1 MVEFQKEKDDI
12 VDDINMNPKFNYI
25 LHNHTKH
32 SQLKKKGGAWVQAA
46 MHAAPIA
53 LSLGKVVAKSL
64 RKRDGGMVHKKHKM
78 KKKAGSAAPPIVTT
92 NNISRG
98 PIA

>member
-1 MVEFQKEKDDI
+1 
-12 VDDINMNPKFNYI
+12 MNPKLNYI

-53 LSLGKVVAKSL
+53 LSLGKMVAKNFK
-64 RKRDGGMVHKKHKM
+64 KRDGGIV
-78 KKKAGSAAPPIVTT
+78 KKKKCKRGGYSAPPIVTT

>member
-1 MVEFQKEKDDI
+1 
-12 VDDINMNPKFNYI
+12 MNPKFNYI

-32 SQLKKKGGAWVQAA
+32 TQIKKKGGAWVQAA
-46 MHAAPIA
+46 MHAAPLA
-53 LSLGKVVAKSL
+53 LSLGKMVAKSL
-64 RKRDGGMVHKKHKM
+64 KKRDGGMITKKKHKRRG
-78 KKKAGSAAPPIVTT
+78 GSAAPPIVTT